1 MSLSQELYSDPFC
14 VAQSSTK
21 TGQDE
26 PVGAASVL
34 CPSANLHPL
43 PLAAQTEGSVHFVS
57 EKNINNEF
65 FRRCSYASQEEEK
78 KLFQSG
84 QVKDL
89 SYYGISWMWQP
100 TKKNPHE
107 IVLCPRRAVGRS
119 RLFSRVYLQG
129 VASIWVRVGIISFN
143 FRRYCGS

>member
-1 MSLSQELYSDPFC
+1 MQKKSDSGSATSPWCKIAAPNSGICVLIDWVNLKSYLKTTGMSLSQELYSDPFC

-65 FRRCSYASQEEEK
+65 FRR
-78 KLFQSG
+78 
-84 QVKDL
+84 
-89 SYYGISWMWQP
+89 
-100 TKKNPHE
+100 
-107 IVLCPRRAVGRS
+107 
-119 RLFSRVYLQG
+119 
-129 VASIWVRVGIISFN
+129 
-143 FRRYCGS
+143 